1 MKKAAIFIT
10 LTLSLTFLMFGCQ
23 TTQGS
28 SYASGQTQTAMMVY
42 YGTILRVS
50 PVTIKKPST
59 PIGAI
64 AGGVV
69 GGVVGSTVGQGS
81 GRRLATTAGALGGAA
96 LGSAAEKS
104 ANQTP
109 GLEIEVEMDDG
120 RIMAVVQP
128 KDDEFSVGDRV
139 RLLKGPDGSYRVRQ

>member
-1 MKKAAIFIT
+1 MKQAAIFFT

-23 TTQGS
+23 ATQGS
-28 SYASGQTQTAMMVY
+28 SYTSGQANTPMTVY

-50 PVTIKKPST
+50 PATIKKPST
-59 PIGAI
+59 PLGAI

-69 GGVVGSTVGQGS
+69 GGVVGSTVGQGR

-96 LGSAAEKS
+96 LGNAAEKS

-139 RLLKGPDGSYRVRQ
+139 RLLIGQDGSYRVRQ

>member
-1 MKKAAIFIT
+1 MKKAVIFLT

-28 SYASGQTQTAMMVY
+28 SYASGQTQSAMTVY

-69 GGVVGSTVGQGS
+69 GGVVGSTVGQGR

-96 LGSAAEKS
+96 LGNAAEKS
-104 ANQTP
+104 ANQIP
-109 GLEIEVEMDDG
+109 GLEIEVEIDDG

-128 KDDEFSVGDRV
+128 RDDEFSVGDRV
-139 RLLKGPDGSYRVRQ
+139 RLLKGQDGSYRVRQ